1 MGLLKTAA
9 TVAVASSVHGR
20 VQRRQ
25 QRRWAA
31 QEQGTHPAQTEHVG
45 YPPAPA
51 APVAAAPVAAA
62 PAAAAPAAASRPDA
76 AAQLELLTKLGELK
90 QSGILTEEEFQA
102 KKAEIL
108 HG

>member
-1 MGLLKTAA
+1 MGILKTAA

-31 QEQGTHPAQTEHVG
+31 QEQAAQPAQAQHAG

-51 APVAAAPVAAA
+51 APVAAAPPVAA
-62 PAAAAPAAASRPDA
+62 PASPPDA
-76 AAQLELLTKLGELK
+76 AAQLELLAKLGALK

-108 HG
+108 NG

>member
-25 QRRWAA
+25 QRRWAT
-31 QEQGTHPAQTEHVG
+31 QDQGAHPAQFEHAG
-45 YPPAPA
+45 YPAAPA
-51 APVAAAPVAAA
+51 APAEAP
-62 PAAAAPAAASRPDA
+62 PAAALAAASPPDA

-108 HG
+108 NG

>member
-9 TVAVASSVHGR
+9 TAAVASSVHGR

-31 QEQGTHPAQTEHVG
+31 QEQEAPAAQTQHAG
-45 YPPAPA
+45 YPAAPA
-51 APVAAAPVAAA
+51 APVAAAPAAV
-62 PAAAAPAAASRPDA
+62 PASPPDA
-76 AAQLELLTKLGELK
+76 AAQLELLAKLGALK
-90 QSGILTEEEFQA
+90 QAGILTEEEFQA

-108 HG
+108 NG